1 MQNYVTTK
9 DCTLSDTVYIGRV
22 RSNTSISRV
31 SLTCDSGK
39 VCSPTPQVIL
49 SVGLNWECPHEVS
62 SFVSSRLAIKVS
74 GLEMREVVR
83 SQIDARFSLLLNM
96 RKEK

>member
-1 MQNYVTTK
+1 
-9 DCTLSDTVYIGRV
+9 
-22 RSNTSISRV
+22 
-31 SLTCDSGK
+31 
-39 VCSPTPQVIL
+39 
-49 SVGLNWECPHEVS
+49 LNWECPHEVS